1 MIGLCDCNNFFV
13 SCERV
18 FNPALNGKPVVVLSN
33 NDGCIIS
40 RSEEAKKL
48 GIKMAQPLYQIKEL
62 IKQHNVAI
70 LSSNYHLY
78 GDLSQ
83 RIMDTLKTFSPSI
96 EIYSI
101 DEAFINFIRLD
112 GATLNE
118 FGKSIVKTIKK
129 NIGIPVSLG
138 IAPTKTLAKVASK
151 LCKKYPKLEGCC
163 FMHHLEDITK
173 VLTKF
178 PIEDIW
184 GIGRRYSKILKANSI
199 LTAEQFRQLSPEWV
213 KAKMSVTGVRTWKE
227 LHGESCIPFGY
238 AIPDKQSICISRSF
252 AKEITNIEHL
262 TEIVATFVSIAA
274 EKLRKQNSLTRQMQI
289 FILTNPHHTNKDQ
302 HREGKLITL
311 PVPTSSTLEMT
322 SHATSALKAIYKKEY
337 RYKKAGVILYEI
349 SPNTGIQ
356 NILFDNI
363 DRQKHASIMHT
374 MDNLNDHYGKN
385 TVSVGTQGSGKIPA
399 HQENLSPR
407 YTTHWDEIMIVKA
420 E

>member
-18 FNPALNGKPVVVLSN
+18 FIPALNGKPVVVLSN

-48 GIKMAQPLYQIKEL
+48 GIKMAQPLYQVKEL
-62 IKQHNVAI
+62 IKQHNVAVF
-70 LSSNYHLY
+70 SSNYHLY

-83 RIMDTLKTFSPSI
+83 RVMDTLKTFSPSV

-101 DEAFINFIRLD
+101 DEAFINFDRFD
-112 GATLNE
+112 ETTLNE
-118 FGKSIVKTIKK
+118 YGKSIVKTIKK

-163 FMHHLEDITK
+163 FMHHPEDITK

-184 GIGRRYSKILKANSI
+184 GIGRRFSKMLKANNI

-213 KAKMSVTGVRTWKE
+213 KAKMSVTGLRTWKE
-227 LHGESCIPFGY
+227 LHGEPCIPFGY
-238 AIPDKQSICISRSF
+238 VIPDKQSICISRSF
-252 AKEITNIEHL
+252 AKEITNIEQL
-262 TEIVATFVSIAA
+262 TEIVATFVSMAA
-274 EKLRKQNSLTRQMQI
+274 EKLRKQHSLTRQMQI
-289 FILTNPHHTNKDQ
+289 FILTNPHHTDDAQ

-311 PVPTSSTLEMT
+311 PAPTNSTFEMT
-322 SHATSALKAIYKKEY
+322 NYAISALKELYKKGY
-337 RYKKAGVILYEI
+337 GYKKAGVILYEI
-349 SPNTGIQ
+349 SPDTGIQ

-363 DRQKHASIMHT
+363 DRQKHATIMHT

-385 TVSVGTQGSGKIPA
+385 TVSVGTQGSGKIPS

>member
-1 MIGLCDCNNFFV
+1 MIGLCDCNNFYV

-18 FNPALNGKPVVVLSN
+18 FNPALNGKPVVALSN

-48 GIKMAQPLYQIKEL
+48 GIKMGQPLYQVKEL
-62 IKQHNVAI
+62 IKQHDVAVF
-70 LSSNYHLY
+70 SSNYFLY

-83 RIMDTLKTFSPSI
+83 RIMDTLKTFSPSV

-101 DEAFINFIRLD
+101 DEAFINFNSFD
-112 GATLNE
+112 EATLNDY
-118 FGKSIVKTIKK
+118 GKNIVKTIKK
-129 NIGIPVSLG
+129 NVGIPVSLG

-163 FMHHLEDITK
+163 FMHHPEDITK
-173 VLTKF
+173 VLNKF

-184 GIGRRYSKILKANSI
+184 GIGRRFSKMLKAKNI
-199 LTAEQFRQLSPEWV
+199 ITAEQFRQLSPEWV
-213 KAKMSVTGVRTWKE
+213 KAKMSVTGLRTWKE
-227 LHGESCIPFGY
+227 LHGEPCIPFGY
-238 AIPDKQSICISRSF
+238 VIPDKQSICISRSF
-252 AKEITNIEHL
+252 AKEITNIEQL
-262 TEIVATFVSIAA
+262 IEIVATFVSMAA
-274 EKLRKQNSLTRQMQI
+274 EKLRKQHSLTRQMQI
-289 FILTNPHHTNKDQ
+289 FILTNPYHTDKEQ

-311 PVPTSSTLEMT
+311 PAPTNSTMEMT
-322 SHATSALKAIYKKEY
+322 SYAISALKELYKNEY
-337 RYKKAGVILYEI
+337 GYKKAGVILYEI
-349 SPNTGIQ
+349 SPDTGIQ

-363 DRQKHASIMHT
+363 DRQKHATLMHT
-374 MDNLNDHYGKN
+374 MDDLNDHYGKN

-407 YTTHWDEIMIVKA
+407 YTTHWNEIMIIKA